1 MLVSEAQN
9 VPLVA
14 ERTKLL
20 AGGDPDLL
28 SVRTSDQLLSANRV
42 VSAELGA
49 FSRQIAVGVVV
60 FGLLLVLLTVSLALA
75 SRRADMGR
83 RRALGSSRSALVA
96 LVIMAVTIRTL
107 AGAVLGTAIG
117 LSATAII
124 GGSLPDPLI
133 VLAINTL
140 TLSVVAL
147 ATVPPALHLPLQDP
161 VAVLRVP

>member
-1 MLVSEAQN
+1 MSEAQN

-96 LVIMAVTIRTL
+96 LVIMAVTIRTGTL